1 MFHIYTQFN
10 AFWFLFFSFFPPTF
24 SSPFPLSQVF
34 LPLPIFCL
42 LFFSLISYESR
53 DYVIVMFAHPP
64 ASQILVTCRLIS
76 IVFDRDRN
84 LKIPELLQVLWPY
97 GYLEGRHTT
106 QFSHFTALQDDSN
119 SHLPD

>member
-1 MFHIYTQFN
+1 MLFGFYFS
-10 AFWFLFFSFFPPTF
+10 LFFPQLFPVLSLFLRSFFHFPF
-24 SSPFPLSQVF
+24 SAFF
-34 LPLPIFCL
+34 
-42 LFFSLISYESR
+42 FFSLISYESR

-76 IVFDRDRN
+76 IVFDRVRN

-97 GYLEGRHTT
+97 GYLEGRQTT